1 MLVESLS
8 GAEQWEVFPLLSKE
22 QFQAV
27 EEAGIDSL
35 HAQLLYNR
43 GIKTVEEMKA
53 FIRAQYDE
61 TRDPLTL
68 IDMPRAVARIRQA
81 LENREHIT
89 VYGDYDADGVTSS
102 ALLFRVLRTLKQPDA
117 ALDYHIPHR
126 LRDGCGLNIAALDQ
140 LKARGTQLII
150 TTDFASSDVEQV
162 AYAQAQGMDVI
173 ITDHHHPP
181 AELPQAWAMVNPWRP
196 DCAYGERYLCGVG
209 IAFKLSQAL
218 YRAYGRDREE
228 EMDLLDLVAVG
239 TVADIAPLLGENH
252 TLVRLGMQRL
262 NATRKP
268 GLQALIRHAG
278 LQPGRIRER
287 DIAFALAPRINAA
300 GRMQDASIAFE
311 LLVTD
316 NEEEARACVA
326 QLEQLNLSRQQQTE
340 ELMRNVREQARLQP
354 GKPVVLVNGD
364 DWHEGIIGLV
374 AGKLAEEINKPVLV
388 LSNDRGTHLSRGSAR
403 SQKNFNIIEAL
414 RAFADHLERYGGHAQ
429 AAGFTIRSERIE
441 ALHDHLLRW
450 KENGGTSIAAVIEGT
465 ELPDQTGVVTESE
478 TENTPAPQP
487 HMVDL
492 IFTRME
498 RLNYNLYKSLR
509 MLSPF
514 GAGNTEPTF
523 KMEGLRLLD
532 KWSSGINKQN
542 LGLRLGSTKGNAQ
555 LKGTLT
561 RGAPRHQSLTGITHV
576 NVIFRI
582 ESMEDE
588 VRQEVWLK
596 ILDIEPV
603 Q

>member
-1 MLVESLS
+1 MESLS

-150 TTDFASSDVEQV
+150 TTDCASSDVEQV

-316 NEEEARACVA
+316 NEEEAQACVA

-414 RAFADHLERYGGHAQ
+414 RGFAAHLERYGGHAQ

>member
-150 TTDFASSDVEQV
+150 TTDCASSDVEQV

-414 RAFADHLERYGGHAQ
+414 RGFAAHLERYGGHAQ